1 MNCPEKPTIDL
12 LLDGELS
19 PDGAAAT
26 RSHLETCAD
35 CRAYHDEGAELLAAL
50 KPANPGVTIEEAR
63 FWRAFDAEL
72 ALRVARGETPF
83 WRRSFVIPFPVAA
96 AAGALVMVLMVLA
109 VQDRVQ
115 MGHLT
120 VRASHLETALKEIQ
134 ARSFFAVALPPQ
146 DSADVGG
153 GAMLGAMAL
162 PTATPV
168 MFAQP
173 AMVRS
178 AARPIATPQPQIRFI
193 DSEDGVQPGDL
204 Y

>member
-19 PDGAAAT
+19 PDGATAT

-35 CRAYHDEGAELLAAL
+35 CRAYHDEGAELLAMFRSQ
-50 KPANPGVTIEEAR
+50 NPNVTIEEAR

-96 AAGALVMVLMVLA
+96 AASALVLVLMVLA
-109 VQDRVQ
+109 IQDRMQ

-120 VRASHLETALKEIQ
+120 VRATHLEAALKDLES
-134 ARSFFAVALPPQ
+134 RSFFAVALPPQ
-146 DSADVGG
+146 DATDVAGG
-153 GAMLGAMAL
+153 GAMAM
-162 PTATPV
+162 PTATPL
-168 MFAQP
+168 MYAQP
-173 AMVRS
+173 VMMRS
-178 AARPIATPQPQIRFI
+178 AARPMATPQPQIRFI
-193 DSEDGVQPGDL
+193 DSTVVQPGDL